1 MSLLPWRAAVLTLL
15 ALCGPAFAQSFD
27 AQQAQIEASLDEAL
41 PLKTNEQRYEIT
53 RQGLA
58 ELMDLQETVVKEGWV
73 SPRGWVLQCRPLG
86 RYLRQWVDESQSL
99 TRVYLGASWLEY
111 WGVFC
116 QPRQASSWSEADVR
130 RLARATERAAQALPT
145 EWRAVTPLYTYPK
158 ALAYFEALNRERTVA
173 VPDRTCLR
181 QAFED
186 ARAGRGPVE
195 TMFATWTKVCPA
207 DPQRPPLEDGVL
219 QEELI
224 DTPLAAALASP
235 VLGMDRWNVP
245 ARDLAGVLERKGSG
259 VQIMVDMM
267 RIQPLTFQQVLRQQ
281 VLLASLEKDATAEQ
295 RAAFSQELSKDVAVV
310 ESLEKQWG
318 GRWPTP
324 AECKDAAQAL
334 RQAAQATRNPEALNV
349 LLHQISVTGL
359 MCPGQAWSKEDWLW
373 LVEAFRVTTQA
384 LPEGWGM
391 ARSQLGA
398 PGHATRWLVDA
409 QQRTERDRCIQDQV
423 ARAREEG
430 EIQVMA
436 WIQARARCQ
445 PAYQTT
451 FVSTVE
457 PFMGETK

>member
-15 ALCGPAFAQSFD
+15 ALPGPTFAQSFD
-27 AQQAQIEASLDEAL
+27 EQQAQLEAALDERL
-41 PLKTNEQRYEIT
+41 PLETNEQRYEIT

-58 ELMDLQETVVKEGWV
+58 ELMDLQETVVKQGWV
-73 SPRGWVLQCRPLG
+73 SPRGWVLQCRPLA
-86 RYLRQWVDESQSL
+86 RHLRQWVDESQSL

-116 QPRQASSWSEADVR
+116 QPHQAGPWSASDVR
-130 RLARATERAAQALPT
+130 RLARATERAAQALPA
-145 EWRAVTPLYTYPK
+145 EWQAVAPLYAYPK

-181 QAFED
+181 QAVEA
-186 ARAGRGPVE
+186 ARKGAGPVE
-195 TMFATWTKVCPA
+195 TTFATWTKVCPA
-207 DPQRPPLEDGVL
+207 DPKRPPLEDGVL

-245 ARDLAGVLERKGSG
+245 ARDMAGVLERKGAG

-267 RIQPLTFQQVLRQQ
+267 RIQPLTFQQVMRQQ
-281 VLLASLEKDATAEQ
+281 VILKSLEKDATDEQ
-295 RAAFSQELSKDVAVV
+295 RAAFSQELTKDVAVV

-318 GRWPTP
+318 NRWPTP
-324 AECKDAAQAL
+324 AECKDADHAL

-349 LLHQISVTGL
+349 LLHQISLTGL
-359 MCPGQAWSKEDWLW
+359 MCPGQGWSKDDRPW
-373 LVEAFRVTTQA
+373 LVKAFKTTTDA
-384 LPEGWGM
+384 LPEGWET
-391 ARSQLGA
+391 ARSQLGT
-398 PGHATRWLVDA
+398 PGQATRWLVDA
-409 QQRTERDRCIQDQV
+409 QQRVERNQCIQAQV
-423 ARAREEG
+423 DRARKEG

-451 FVSTVE
+451 FVATVE
-457 PFMGETK
+457 PFMGEAK